1 MMTIAKTPPRS
12 LMSRPAFVVLAGLM
26 ISLPPI
32 AAGADRDGPEQEAIE
47 KEAMRNCEANQS
59 NLNLCSYKRYKQ
71 LDERLNALY
80 QIQLKRLRG
89 SEQEK
94 RFIEAERAW
103 LKYINADCLYQN
115 GPREESGT
123 IWPLLQNNCLSH
135 HLQQRI
141 DLLQSFVNCTQDGCL
156 GQ

>member
-1 MMTIAKTPPRS
+1 
-12 LMSRPAFVVLAGLM
+12 
-26 ISLPPI
+26 
-32 AAGADRDGPEQEAIE
+32 
-47 KEAMRNCEANQS
+47 MRNCEANQS
-59 NLNLCSYKRYKQ
+59 NLNLCSYRRYKQ

-94 RFIEAERAW
+94 PFIEAERAW

-123 IWPLLQNNCLSH
+123 IWPLLRTTACQTICSNGSTCCNPSSIA
-135 HLQQRI
+135 RRM
-141 DLLQSFVNCTQDGCL
+141 DVSASEVSVGCNPHPHRFRP
-156 GQ
+156 